1 MEPKEVELR
10 TARLLLSPLR
20 QQDDAALFAATGDR
34 EVMRY
39 WDWPEHDS
47 IAITTGLIVA
57 ELREVAAGEAL
68 YWAIRIGSGRP
79 AIGTCDLSEIDQ
91 HHRRAEVGFMLAR
104 ASWGK
109 GYAFEA
115 MQAVVAHATG
125 VLGIER
131 LSARTHAG
139 NERSALLL
147 QRLGFTLEGTL
158 RGHVV
163 RANARRDCWLFG
175 RVVSTASK

>member
-1 MEPKEVELR
+1 MPPNEIELW
-10 TARLLLSPLR
+10 TERLLLSPLR
-20 QQDDAALFAATGDR
+20 QQDDAALFAATSDP

-47 IAITTGLIVA
+47 IALTTALVAA
-57 ELREVAAGEAL
+57 ELQEVVAGEAL
-68 YWAIRIGSGRP
+68 YWAIRTGSGSP
-79 AIGTCDLSEIDQ
+79 AIGTCDLSAIDQ

-115 MQAVVAHATG
+115 MHAVIAHATD

-131 LSARTHAG
+131 LTARTHAG
-139 NERSALLL
+139 NDRSALLL

-163 RANARRDCWLFG
+163 RANTRRDCWLFG
-175 RVVSTASK
+175 RVVINASK